1 MPSAKKLED
10 TITHFCF
17 NCGKGLPEKAK
28 FCPAC
33 GENLSVL
40 NVAAEKAPE
49 PDKKDKDSSSIPKYQ
64 ELIGKS
70 FTLLNPGDSFQ
81 GYTILKMINKDGEGI
96 KYIAQ
101 KANKDYVL
109 KVFNRSSFQN
119 VNTLYSLQMM
129 FNRLNKLQDAHIA
142 KVVEINQTHT
152 PAYMAAEYVHGSSLA
167 ELKKYNPERLNEAF
181 MRNVLKML
189 VDTTILIRRQGL
201 TITNLEAS
209 GIMLSSTDEPII
221 LSSGIDYEDVDERE
235 DLFTLAKITAQ
246 MLSKAAFAAKIYGD
260 ASLREHKYQYINGV
274 SIELNK
280 ILGECLHR
288 NIIQRYATLEDLKHA
303 LETLGDLRN
312 AEIWTQSEQS
322 ALEGMNSETDIQ
334 GPKRRIEYGFWI
346 LVALVLGLIAMLFTT
361 NIYSVIFGAKGD
373 RLQYT
378 GFVLGDHE
386 ANDSL
391 KAPTAPALN
400 RTGSPIQTGY
410 GDLRAT
416 QTGSR
421 IDPRKAGSTI
431 SDTPASK
438 TPVVQAPR
446 PGSDFVYIE
455 PGVVA
460 FGQLGD
466 KLANSV
472 SLSGFY
478 IAKYELTQAEWNRY
492 MKPAQVSSVGDR
504 LPVDNVSWFD
514 IAIYC
519 NGRSEA
525 EGLSPAYKIRGI
537 GASRVVSVDFNANG
551 YRLPTEAEWEIAAK
565 AGQLLNYSG
574 SNDPAEIGWFKENSL
589 GKIRV
594 GGGKAANN
602 WGIYDMTGNVSE
614 WVWDWY
620 DANYLRALPTF
631 INPSGPPTGTQKVIR
646 GGNVINGE
654 GRALNIL
661 TREKGDPN
669 RQYQYVGFRLVRTK

>member
-1 MPSAKKLED
+1 MSSEKRLED
-10 TITHFCF
+10 TITNFCF
-17 NCGKGLPEKAK
+17 NCGKEVPEKAK

-33 GENLSVL
+33 GENLKVLSVK
-40 NVAAEKAPE
+40 EEQAPE
-49 PDKKDKDSSSIPKYQ
+49 TAKKDRDSGSIPKYQ

-81 GYTILKMINKDGEGI
+81 GYTILKMINKDSEGI

-101 KANKDYVL
+101 KDNKDHVL

-129 FNRLNKLQDAHIA
+129 FSRLNKLQDAHIA
-142 KVVEINQTHT
+142 KVVEINQTHI
-152 PAYMAAEYVHGSSLA
+152 PAYMAAEYVHGISLA
-167 ELKKYNPERLNEAF
+167 EMKKYNPERLDEAF
-181 MRNVLKML
+181 MRPVLKML
-189 VDTTILIRRQGL
+189 VETTILIRRQGL

-209 GIMLSSTDEPII
+209 GIMLSSADEPII

-235 DLFTLAKITAQ
+235 DLFTLAKLTAQ
-246 MLSKAAFAAKIYGD
+246 MLSQATFATKIYGD
-260 ASLREHKYQYINGV
+260 DSLREHKYQYINGV

-303 LETLGDLRN
+303 LEALGSVEK
-312 AEIWTQSEQS
+312 AEIWTQSEQRT
-322 ALEGMNSETDIQ
+322 LESRNGDVDIR

-346 LVALVLGLIAMLFTT
+346 LVILVLGLIAMLFTT

-373 RLQYT
+373 KLQYT
-378 GFVLGDHE
+378 GFVLGGE
-386 ANDSL
+386 ENDSL

-400 RTGSPIQTGY
+400 RTGSPVQTGY
-410 GDLRAT
+410 GDIRG
-416 QTGSR
+416 QKTGSR
-421 IDPRKAGSTI
+421 IDPRRAGSGS
-431 SDTPASK
+431 SDAPTPK
-438 TPVVQAPR
+438 TPIVQAPK
-446 PGSDFVYIE
+446 PGAGFVYVE
-455 PGVVA
+455 PGIVA
-460 FGQLGD
+460 FGHLGD

-478 IAKYELTQAEWNRY
+478 IAKHEVTQAEWNRY
-492 MKPAQVSSVGDR
+492 MKPAQASSVGDR

-537 GASRVVSVDFNANG
+537 GASRVVTVDFNANG

-565 AGQLLNYSG
+565 AGELFNYSG
-574 SNDPAEIGWFKENSL
+574 SNDPTEIGWFKENSL
-589 GKIRV
+589 GKIRT
-594 GGGKAANN
+594 GGAKAANK
-602 WGIYDMTGNVSE
+602 WGLYDMTGNVSE

-661 TREKGDPN
+661 NREKGDPN
-669 RQYQYVGFRLVRTK
+669 KAYQYVGFRLVRTK